1 MQVLSDI
8 CLALLPNEQGS
19 KGFLLSGC
27 SDHPPRLV
35 TFLVPQVLNL
45 SSSYEPSSSSGR
57 EASPTY
63 TSFNP
68 HVCLYPCTPHTPAQ
82 GQSWGSVCQATLLTE
97 EAHFFFFFLLGGPFL
112 PTLFAPSHRGTESNY
127 LPSCVLGTLSGSN
140 PKEILSCLDF
150 CFVLR

>member
-19 KGFLLSGC
+19 KGSLLSGC

-45 SSSYEPSSSSGR
+45 SSLYEPSSSSGR

-97 EAHFFFFFLLGGPFL
+97 EAH
-112 PTLFAPSHRGTESNY
+112 SY
-127 LPSCVLGTLSGSN
+127 LPSLLQATGAQNRIICHLVFSARSLAPTPRKSFLVWISVLY
-140 PKEILSCLDF
+140 
-150 CFVLR
+150 